1 MNVLRTRRGT
11 HPAGTRLS
19 VPRLSA
25 LLVLVILLLGPGG
38 IAAAQETE
46 GGVRR
51 FALFVGANDG
61 GAARVQLRYA
71 VSDASRL
78 ADVMYRVGGVAP
90 RDALLLRDPDPLEI
104 ATALARLER
113 SMTEARTDSRRVELL
128 FYYSGH
134 SDTEGLLLGEEMMP
148 YRELR
153 DSIEAVG
160 ADVSVALLDSCSS
173 GSFTRLKGGR
183 RAQPFL
189 FDDAAEMT
197 GYAFLTSSSDTEAS
211 QESDEIAAS
220 FFTHY
225 LVSGLLGA
233 ADTTGDGKVTLN
245 EAYQHAFAETLSRTS
260 RTFAGAQHPSYEI
273 QLTGAGDLVLTD
285 LTARSAALAV
295 DASLGGRVY
304 VHHSSTGRLVAEFE
318 KYPGQNLTV
327 SLAGGAYRV
336 DVRQGDLYR
345 STEVQIRDG
354 AVTTLREDD
363 FQRVAL
369 QRYRTRGDEGDVIAD
384 HARGALA
391 TVGSTTRAAFG
402 GPGSSAVP
410 TGTRPPA
417 GSLDREPLVIELWPG
432 RRWHP
437 TPSAPEGTTIHN
449 AVFGIVAAE
458 AGHTDGVV
466 ASFGVN
472 MGTGVTR
479 GVETSYVGN
488 IRDGRV
494 MGVQNSTGFNI
505 HRGDIYGV
513 QNSTVFNVT
522 DGNVRG
528 VQSSSVFNVLD
539 GSIYG
544 VQGAG
549 VLNAVGGQ
557 VRGVQ
562 AGGVVSLASEVRGV
576 QTGVVTIAGGVAG
589 VQAGVVNLGR
599 SVRGVQLGVVNIA
612 ERVDG
617 ITLGVLNLVRFGV
630 LDFSIALDDRG
641 MTRFALQH
649 GTEALYTIYEFAVRQ
664 ADLETEA
671 AVTELAAGL
680 GTRVWSGFFVLDV
693 DLLAKRETDGP
704 DDGSS
709 VFPALRAT
717 GGLQFGRRFAVIGG
731 ITFDGRLDWIDQ
743 DSQDAHD
750 GSSFTVLGEGISVF
764 PHYFAGIKL

>member
-1 MNVLRTRRGT
+1 MRRSRNRGQ
-11 HPAGTRLS
+11 AAFRG
-19 VPRLSA
+19 A
-25 LLVLVILLLGPGG
+25 LLLLLYLVSVAGL
-38 IAAAQETE
+38 AVAQDSG

-61 GAARVQLRYA
+61 GASRVQLRYA

-78 ADVMYRVGGVAP
+78 ADVMYRVGGVSPA
-90 RDALLLRDPDPLEI
+90 DAILLRNPGPRQI
-104 ATALARLER
+104 STALTRLER
-113 SMTEARTDSRRVELL
+113 AMTAARTDSRRVELL

-134 SDTEGLLLGEEMMP
+134 SDTEGLLLGETLLS

-153 DSIEAVG
+153 DSIEAVD
-160 ADVSVALLDSCSS
+160 ADVAVALLDSCSS

-183 RAQPFL
+183 RTQPFL

-197 GYAFLTSSSDTEAS
+197 GYAFLTSSSDTEVS
-211 QESDEIAAS
+211 QESDEIGAS

-233 ADTTGDGKVTLN
+233 ADSTGDGKVTLN

-285 LTARSAALAV
+285 LTARSAALVV
-295 DASLGGRVY
+295 DESLGGRVY
-304 VHHSSTGRLVAEFE
+304 VRHRSTGRLVAEFE
-318 KYPGQNLTV
+318 KYHGQNLTV

-336 DVRQGDLYR
+336 DLRQGDVYR
-345 STEVQIRDG
+345 SADVMIRDG
-354 AVTTLREDD
+354 SATALREDD
-363 FQRVAL
+363 FDRVAL
-369 QRYRTRGDEGDVIAD
+369 ERYRTRGEAGVAISER
-384 HARGALA
+384 ARDAL
-391 TVGSTTRAAFG
+391 TTMGTTTRAAFG
-402 GPGSSAVP
+402 GPESSAVP
-410 TGTRPPA
+410 SGTRPPA
-417 GSLDREPLVIELWPG
+417 GTLAREPLVIDLWPG

-437 TPSAPEGTTIHN
+437 TPSGPEGTTLHH

-458 AGHTDGVV
+458 AGHTDGIL

-479 GVETSYVGN
+479 GVEASYVGN

-494 MGVQNSTGFNI
+494 LGVQNSWGFNI

-513 QNSTVFNVT
+513 QASTVFNVT

-528 VQSSSVFNVLD
+528 VQSSSLFNLLD

-544 VQGAG
+544 FQGAG
-549 VLNAVGGQ
+549 LLNAVGGE

-562 AGGVVSLASEVRGV
+562 AGGVVSLASQVHGL
-576 QTGVVTIAGGVAG
+576 QTGVVTLAGDVAG
-589 VQAGVVNLGR
+589 VQGGVVNLGR
-599 SVRGVQLGVVNIA
+599 SVRGAQLGVINIA

-617 ITLGVLNLVRFGV
+617 ITLGVLNIVRFGV
-630 LDFSIALDDRG
+630 LDVSVVIDDRG

-649 GTEALYTIYEFAVRQ
+649 GTESLYTIYEFGIRQ
-664 ADLETEA
+664 ADLESDA
-671 AVTELAAGL
+671 ATSEFSAGL
-680 GTRVWSGFFVLDV
+680 GTRIWSGFFVLDV
-693 DLLAKRETDGP
+693 DLLAKGEITGP
-704 DDGSS
+704 NDRGS
-709 VFPALRAT
+709 VFPSLRAT

-731 ITFDGRLDWIDQ
+731 VTFDGRLDWVNQ
-743 DSQDAHD
+743 DSQDTHS
-750 GSSFTVLGEGISVF
+750 GTSFTVLGEGISVF
-764 PHYFAGIKL
+764 PHYFAGIKI

>member
-1 MNVLRTRRGT
+1 
-11 HPAGTRLS
+11 
-19 VPRLSA
+19 
-25 LLVLVILLLGPGG
+25 
-38 IAAAQETE
+38 
-46 GGVRR
+46 
-51 FALFVGANDG
+51 
-61 GAARVQLRYA
+61 
-71 VSDASRL
+71 
-78 ADVMYRVGGVAP
+78 
-90 RDALLLRDPDPLEI
+90 
-104 ATALARLER
+104 
-113 SMTEARTDSRRVELL
+113 
-128 FYYSGH
+128 
-134 SDTEGLLLGEEMMP
+134 
-148 YRELR
+148 
-153 DSIEAVG
+153 
-160 ADVSVALLDSCSS
+160 
-173 GSFTRLKGGR
+173 
-183 RAQPFL
+183 
-189 FDDAAEMT
+189 MT

-260 RTFAGAQHPSYEI
+260 ETFAGAQHPSYEI

-285 LTARSAALAV
+285 LTARSAALVV

-304 VHHSSTGRLVAEFE
+304 VRHSSTGRLVAEFE

-327 SLAGGAYRV
+327 SLGGGSYRV
-336 DVRQGDLYR
+336 DIRQGDLYR
-345 STEVQIRDG
+345 SADLVIRDG
-354 AVTTLREDD
+354 AVTSLRESD
-363 FQRVAL
+363 FERVAL
-369 QRYRTRGDEGDVIAD
+369 ERFRTRGDDGTMIAD
-384 HARGALA
+384 HARDALS
-391 TVGSTTRAAFG
+391 TVGTTTRAAFG

-410 TGTRPPA
+410 TGMRPPA
-417 GSLDREPLVIELWPG
+417 GTLTRQPLVIELWPG

-437 TPSAPEGTTIHN
+437 TPSAPEGTTLHH

-458 AGHTDGVV
+458 AGHTDGVL

-513 QNSTVFNVT
+513 QASTVFNVT
-522 DGNVRG
+522 DGNIRG
-528 VQSSSVFNVLD
+528 VQSSSVFNLLD

-544 VQGAG
+544 IQGAG
-549 VLNAVGGQ
+549 VLNAVGGE

-562 AGGVVSLASEVRGV
+562 AGGAVSIASEVRGL
-576 QTGVVTIAGGVAG
+576 QTGVVTIAGDVSG
-589 VQAGVVNLGR
+589 VQTGVVNVGR
-599 SVRGVQLGVVNIA
+599 SVRGAQFGVVNVA

-630 LDFSIALDDRG
+630 LDFSVVLDDRG

-649 GTEALYTIYEFAVRQ
+649 GTESLYTIYEVGLRQ
-664 ADLETEA
+664 ADLETDSA
-671 AVTELAAGL
+671 ITEVSAGL

-693 DLLAKRETDGP
+693 DVLAKRETTGP
-704 DDGSS
+704 DDGSM

-717 GGLQFGRRFAVIGG
+717 GGLQFGRNFAIIGG

-743 DSQDAHD
+743 ESQDAHS

>member
-1 MNVLRTRRGT
+1 MRRTFA
-11 HPAGTRLS
+11 HLAL
-19 VPRLSA
+19 PRDAA
-25 LLVLVILLLGPGG
+25 LTLLGVLIFLVSLGG
-38 IAAAQETE
+38 FATAQETE

-61 GAARVQLRYA
+61 GTARVQLRYA
-71 VSDASRL
+71 ISDAARL

-90 RDALLLRDPDPLEI
+90 RDAILLRDPDPRQI
-104 ATALARLER
+104 SDALTRLER
-113 SMTEARTDSRRVELL
+113 EMTVARADSRRVELL

-134 SDTEGLLLGEEMMP
+134 SDTEGLLLGESLLP

-153 DSIEAVG
+153 DSIEAVD
-160 ADVSVALLDSCSS
+160 ADVAVALLDSCSS

-260 RTFAGAQHPSYEI
+260 ETFAGAQHPSYEI

-285 LTARSAALAV
+285 LTARSAALMV
-295 DASLGGRVY
+295 DPSVGGRIY
-304 VHHSSTGRLVAEFE
+304 VRHASTGRLVAEFE
-318 KYPGQNLTV
+318 KYPGQTLTV
-327 SLAGGAYRV
+327 SLAGGPYRI
-336 DVRQGDLYR
+336 DVRQGNLYR
-345 STEVQIRDG
+345 SAEVMVRDG
-354 AVTTLREDD
+354 ATTSLDEGA
-363 FQRVAL
+363 FERVAL
-369 QRYRTRGDEGDVIAD
+369 ERFRTRGDDETVVAD

-402 GPGSSAVP
+402 GPGGTAVP
-410 TGTRPPA
+410 SGARPPA
-417 GSLDREPLVIELWPG
+417 GTLDREPLVIELWPG

-437 TPSAPEGTTIHN
+437 TPSGPEGTTIHN

-494 MGVQNSTGFNI
+494 MGVQNSTGFNV

-513 QNSTVFNVT
+513 QTSTVFNVT

-528 VQSSSVFNVLD
+528 VQSSSVFNILD

-549 VLNAVGGQ
+549 VLNAVGGE

-562 AGGVVSLASEVRGV
+562 AGGAVSIASQVRGL
-576 QTGVVTIAGGVAG
+576 QTGVVTIAGGVSG
-589 VQAGVVNLGR
+589 VQAGVVNVGR
-599 SVRGVQLGVVNIA
+599 TVRGAQLGVVNVS

-617 ITLGVLNLVRFGV
+617 ITLGVLNIVRFGV

-649 GTEALYTIYEFAVRQ
+649 GTESLYTIYEVGIRQ
-664 ADLETEA
+664 ADLETDS
-671 AVTELAAGL
+671 AVTEVSAGL
-680 GTRVWSGFFVLDV
+680 GTRIWSGFFVLDV
-693 DLLAKRETDGP
+693 DLMAKRETVGP
-704 DDGSS
+704 DDGSM

-717 GGLQFGRRFAVIGG
+717 GGLQFGKNFAIIGG
-731 ITFDGRLDWIDQ
+731 ITFDGRLDWVDQ
-743 DSQDAHD
+743 ESQDAHS

-764 PHYFAGIKL
+764 PHYFAGIKI